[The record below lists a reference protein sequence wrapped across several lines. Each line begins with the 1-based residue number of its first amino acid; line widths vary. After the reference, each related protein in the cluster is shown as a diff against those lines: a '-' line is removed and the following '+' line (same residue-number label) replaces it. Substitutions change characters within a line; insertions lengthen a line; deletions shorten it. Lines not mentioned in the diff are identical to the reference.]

1 MSIYCLN
8 ISISTSSKEEIIN
21 DIYNKKSISIAG
33 CNVNTAVRSY
43 FNKDLNTI
51 INSHDYRIPD
61 GYPLTWHINISSQ
74 KNFSRLAGADIFDAF
89 IENDKT
95 LKHFFIGGTE

>member
-8 ISISTSSKEEIIN
+8 ISVSTNSKEDIID
-21 DIYNKKSISIAG
+21 DIYNKKGITIAG

-43 FNKDLNTI
+43 FEKDLNTI

-61 GYPLTWHINISSQ
+61 GYPLTWPINISSQ
-74 KNFSRLAGADIFDAF
+74 KNFSRLAGADIFDLLV
-89 IENDKT
+89 EKDKT
-95 LKHFFIGGTE
+95 LKHFFKY